1 MGSYTDSEDEG
12 IKYFSGIADY
22 TKTFEASPEGKVM
35 LDLGRVADL
44 AEVYV
49 NGEYCGAAWKEPYQV
64 DITKAVRAGQNVLL
78 VRMANVWVNRLI
90 GDEQPGATR
99 VGWTD
104 ARGFDGTEALQ
115 PAGLLGP
122 VKVVNY

>member
-1 MGSYTDSEDEG
+1 
-12 IKYFSGIADY
+12 
-22 TKTFEASPEGKVM
+22 V

-49 NGEYCGAAWKEPYQV
+49 NGEYCGAAWKEPYLV
-64 DITKAVRAGQNVLL
+64 DISKAVKPGSNSLEVK
-78 VRMANVWVNRLI
+78 VANVWVNRLI

-99 VGWTD
+99 IGWTD
-104 ARGFDGTEALQ
+104 ARGFNGQEPLL

-122 VKVVNY
+122 VKVINY